1 MKKITNQIT
10 YKCEVC
16 GRLYEEAEAA
26 NKCEEMHAPQL
37 PIAKLVEDDWYGRY
51 PEFVTIK
58 FTNGKLLIYR
68 MLK

>member
-1 MKKITNQIT
+1 MKKVMNEIA
-10 YKCEVC
+10 YKCEIC
-16 GRLYEEAEAA
+16 GRLYDDEETA

-37 PIAKLVEDDWYGRY
+37 PIAKLVEDDWPGRY

-58 FTNGKLLIYR
+58 FTDGKLLIYR